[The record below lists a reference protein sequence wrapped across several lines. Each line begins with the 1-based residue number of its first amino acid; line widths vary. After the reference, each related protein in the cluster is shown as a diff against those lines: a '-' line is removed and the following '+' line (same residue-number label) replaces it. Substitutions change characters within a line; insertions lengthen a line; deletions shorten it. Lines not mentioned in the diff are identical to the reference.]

1 MARIHLGW
9 NTKISARE
17 NNYGTRIDYVL
28 VTPGLLPWIKAGDI
42 QPSIK
47 GSDHCPVFVDLHDE
61 ITTESG
67 EKLVL
72 RDLMHMSA
80 DAAKREP
87 PRLAAKHWPEF
98 QGKQTLMSSFFVK
111 RAAETSPPPPTTTT
125 VTPNGLS
132 VLVTAFDALE
142 TQLPTPPVE
151 GPPTSRA
158 TQPHSSSSQADTEPE
173 PSTPPSPVS
182 PAASQPSLKPPQDP
196 RESRKRPRTD
206 TPAAGNAKQKKLE
219 AGQTRL
225 SSFFTKPTATTT
237 TAAAPRQS
245 SSSSDRVGWC
255 TSSEIIDLCED
266 SEEMPSSLPTIT
278 SEIRLPADNT
288 SNGTSSFS
296 QGKVKVKENEYGKTG
311 AGAASWSA
319 LFTPTP
325 SPLCNVHREPAKEWR
340 VNKPGPNKGKTFFLC
355 SRPVGPGYDKGRT
368 ERLREEVDPRYKCNF
383 FMWSSDARREAM
395 RASAGGG
402 GGGAASTRTSS

>member
-17 NNYGTRIDYVL
+17 TNYGTRIDYVL

-47 GSDHCPVFVDLHDE
+47 GSDHCPVFVDLHNE

-67 EKLVL
+67 QKLVL
-72 RDLMHMSA
+72 RDLMHMSV

-87 PRLAAKHWPEF
+87 PRLAAKHWTEF

-111 RAAETSPPPPTTTT
+111 RAVETSPPPPITTT
-125 VTPNGLS
+125 VPPNGLS

-142 TQLPTPPVE
+142 TQLPPPPVE
-151 GPPTSRA
+151 EPPTSKA

-182 PAASQPSLKPPQDP
+182 PAASQPSLKPPPEP

-225 SSFFTKPTATTT
+225 SSFFTKPTTTAT

-245 SSSSDRVGWC
+245 LSSSDRVGWC
-255 TSSEIIDLCED
+255 PSSEIIDLCED

-278 SEIRLPADNT
+278 SEIRL
-288 SNGTSSFS
+288 
-296 QGKVKVKENEYGKTG
+296 QGKGKENENGKAGT
-311 AGAASWSA
+311 GAASWSA

-383 FMWSSDARREAM
+383 FMWSTDARREAM
-395 RASAGGG
+395 RASAGS